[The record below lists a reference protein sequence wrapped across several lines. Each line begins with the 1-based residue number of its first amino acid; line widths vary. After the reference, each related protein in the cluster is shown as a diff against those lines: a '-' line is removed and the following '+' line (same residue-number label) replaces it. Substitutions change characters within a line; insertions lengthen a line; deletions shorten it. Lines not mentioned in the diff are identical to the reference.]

1 MVIFHVEKKQLLDA
15 LKQVKIFVKGKYR
28 LSVQASMK
36 LDVGRLTI
44 TIPGTQ
50 VYVPCRNE
58 GLATFTIY
66 FLDFYEAIKNNKSQ
80 ASESIECLV
89 SERTIQFEGRN
100 LTLLSANLSHVKS
113 NQTVEAPLGSLNYV
127 ENRHLSLHTI
137 TYALKGN
144 KNIEFLERSIN
155 NDLIQVNAI
164 LSKYNVSHSDLSH
177 LVYQNL
183 KKIDKK

>member
-1 MVIFHVEKKQLLDA
+1 VEKKQLLDA

-36 LDVGRLTI
+36 VDAGRLTI

-66 FLDFYEAIKNNKSQ
+66 FLDFYEAIKNNKAY
-80 ASESIECLV
+80 ASESIECFV
-89 SERTIQFEGRN
+89 SQRTIQFEGRN
-100 LTLLSANLSHVKS
+100 LTLLSADLSQIKT
-113 NQTVEAPLGSLNYV
+113 NKTVEAPLGSLNYV
-127 ENRHLSLHTI
+127 DNMHVSLYTVS
-137 TYALKGN
+137 YALKGN
-144 KNIEFLERSIN
+144 KNQVFLERSIN
-155 NDLIQVNAI
+155 NDLLQVNAI
-164 LSKYNVSHSDLSH
+164 LRKYDVSYSDLSN

-183 KKIDKK
+183 KKVVTK